1 MRNVWT
7 IARREYRRYFAT
19 PVAYAVAF
27 FLFAILG
34 VIFYLNLEF
43 ALVQMV
49 PPDLNVVL
57 SPLPF
62 LLVFAVPAITMRLIA
77 DEQRMGT
84 LELLLTAPL
93 RDWELVVGK
102 WLGAL
107 LFVLSVVLVTLVYAL
122 VLDQV
127 VEPGI
132 DQGVLLSGYLGLVL
146 MSAALAALGVAVS
159 SFFESAIAA
168 YFVTLGLLL
177 LLWLLMPAPGSG
189 GKEWLT
195 YLNFR
200 DHFYTNFAAGVIDLR
215 DVLYY
220 LSVTALGLV
229 LGALSLE
236 TRRWR

>member
-43 ALVQMV
+43 ALVQMT
-49 PPDLNVVL
+49 PPGLDVVL
-57 SPLPF
+57 NPMVF

-84 LELLLTAPL
+84 LELLLTAPV

-107 LFVLSVVLVTLVYAL
+107 LFVLSVVLVTVLYAL
-122 VLDQV
+122 ILNQMVD
-127 VEPGI
+127 PGI
-132 DQGVLLSGYLGLVL
+132 DQGVVLSGYLGVVLV
-146 MSAALAALGVAVS
+146 SAALVALGVAVS
-159 SFFESAIAA
+159 SLFESAIAA

-177 LLWLLMPAPGSG
+177 VLWLLMPAPAAG
-189 GKEWLT
+189 GREWLT

-215 DVLYY
+215 DVTYY
-220 LSVTALGLV
+220 LSVTALGL
-229 LGALSLE
+229 LAGTLSLE